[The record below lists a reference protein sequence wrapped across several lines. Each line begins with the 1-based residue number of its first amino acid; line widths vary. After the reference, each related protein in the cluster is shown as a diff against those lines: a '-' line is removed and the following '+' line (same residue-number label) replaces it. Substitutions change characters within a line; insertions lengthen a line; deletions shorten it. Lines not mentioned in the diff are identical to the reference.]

1 MVPYKAITIGPITV
15 QIKIEEEKDL
25 QSSDAKKR
33 IHEERKEK
41 KLKYNN
47 I

>member
-15 QIKIEEEKDL
+15 QIKIEEEKNL
-25 QSSDAKKR
+25 QSSDTKKR
-33 IHEERKEK
+33 INEEKNDK
-41 KLKYNN
+41 KLKYNK